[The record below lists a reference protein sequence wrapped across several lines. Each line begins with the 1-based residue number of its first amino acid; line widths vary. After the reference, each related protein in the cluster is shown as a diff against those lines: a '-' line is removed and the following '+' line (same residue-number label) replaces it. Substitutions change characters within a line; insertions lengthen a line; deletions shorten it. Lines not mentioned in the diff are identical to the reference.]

1 MIEFTNKIIDG
12 IKLIDIEETNNIQ
25 KCAKIMFDAMKNEK
39 IVHVFATGHSHMFAE
54 ELFYRAG
61 GLVQINPI
69 LEPFLMQHEGA
80 VRSTQFERLD
90 GIAEIIFNSIDKEE
104 DEPFIIVSNS
114 GINNVPVQMAELA
127 KKNNHPVIVLTSK
140 KVSET
145 LLSRT
150 ESGNHLYEVS
160 DVVID
165 NHSPKGDGAILSE
178 FGPIGATS
186 TIYNSYIAQRIV
198 LEIINLYKQEGITP
212 PIYLS
217 ANNPG
222 GDSHNKTI
230 YNKYKN
236 RIKSL
241 Y

>member
-1 MIEFTNKIIDG
+1 MIDFTNKIIDG

-25 KCAKIMFDAMKNEK
+25 KCSKIMFDAMKKEK

-90 GIAEIIFNSIDKEE
+90 GIAEIIYNSIDKEE
-104 DEPFIIVSNS
+104 GEPFIIVSNS

-127 KKNNHPVIVLTSK
+127 KKDNHPVIVLTSK
-140 KVSET
+140 KSSEA
-145 LLSRT
+145 LSSRT
-150 ESGNHLYEVS
+150 KSGKHLYEVS

-165 NHSPKGDGAILSE
+165 NHSPRGDGAILSE
-178 FGPIGATS
+178 YGPIGATS

-198 LEIINLYKQEGITP
+198 LEIIDLYKKEDLIP

-222 GDSHNKTI
+222 GDSHNKTV
-230 YNKYKN
+230 YNKYKK